1 MSNGYFM
8 PKNVFKGTDSSGN
21 SYRFEEWD
29 FATLATMEGFGFI
42 FTLILSFALGSVAGP
57 IILILLLLYS
67 GTTARYFYIMPALIS
82 SYVLYDFAHGWLC
95 LISASFFLSDKY
107 LGYLMIANI
116 ITVLVSMVFI
126 IFGGVLNKFV
136 FEPVSHLTEDEFNKL
151 KANKKKEFVDKIE
164 KNKEYVVYLI
174 MFLCVIGFLI
184 GAYIQKQNKDWVKTN
199 INTEQVD
206 E

>member
-1 MSNGYFM
+1 
-8 PKNVFKGTDSSGN
+8 
-21 SYRFEEWD
+21 
-29 FATLATMEGFGFI
+29 
-42 FTLILSFALGSVAGP
+42 
-57 IILILLLLYS
+57 
-67 GTTARYFYIMPALIS
+67 
-82 SYVLYDFAHGWLC
+82 
-95 LISASFFLSDKY
+95 
-107 LGYLMIANI
+107 MIANI